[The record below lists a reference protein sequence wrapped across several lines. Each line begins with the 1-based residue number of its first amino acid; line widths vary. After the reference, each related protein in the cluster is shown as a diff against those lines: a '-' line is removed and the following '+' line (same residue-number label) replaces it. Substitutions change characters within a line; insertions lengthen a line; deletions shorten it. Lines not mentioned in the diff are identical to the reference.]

1 VIDTVCVSVDRLEGV
16 CELLADEV
24 MLSDTV
30 DVVDTLAELL
40 LLSDELVDLLKEL
53 VVDDDPDTLVDP
65 E

>member
-30 DVVDTLAELL
+30 ELVDTLAELL
-40 LLSDELVDLLKEL
+40 LLSDELVDLLEDSVL
-53 VVDDDPDTLVDP
+53 EDDPDTLVDP